1 LEKKSYIMP
10 SAPRIGPSQFKL
22 KHQNYYNYE
31 SKKCICLNSHFIL
44 GMLSIIL
51 PVFILADL
59 KPYESPLFPLIR
71 TGIEGISIYSLSFLF
86 LSGFIV
92 KLFSNIP
99 FWKIGLMS
107 MVLFPL
113 AAICEMLFD
122 SSSHNMFP
130 IEFIFYAIY
139 TIPAIIGAAAS
150 QVIKRFFIRKK

>member
-1 LEKKSYIMP
+1 MP
-10 SAPRIGPSQFKL
+10 VFIAIS
-22 KHQNYYNYE
+22 
-31 SKKCICLNSHFIL
+31 IL

-51 PVFILADL
+51 PVFILPDL

-71 TGIEGISIYSLSFLF
+71 TGIEGISIYSLGFLF

-92 KLFSNIP
+92 KLFSKIA

-113 AAICEMLFD
+113 AAICEMIAD
-122 SSSHNMFP
+122 SSSHNLFP
-130 IEFIFYAIY
+130 IEFIFYGIY

-150 QVIKRFFIRKK
+150 QVVSNFAITKK